1 MHMRLYVVPASV
13 ILILSSSCKKEDPPR
28 VPDYLVTSSIREIM
42 SSMVMPGANDLWSA
56 VSSSVTAKGVEE
68 KAPKTEQEWND
79 IRGKA
84 ITLMEASDLILI
96 PGRRVAPPGAVN
108 KEPSVNLAPD
118 VIGKMIAE
126 EPAAWTMF
134 AHAMHDSVI
143 PALKAIDAKDPMA
156 LSDAGAA
163 IDQACENCHLKFFY
177 PRDAK
182 KK

>member
-1 MHMRLYVVPASV
+1 MHTRLYLVPAIV
-13 ILILSSSCKKEDPPR
+13 VLILASSCRKEELPKSPE
-28 VPDYLVTSSIREIM
+28 YKVTSSIREIM
-42 SSMVMPGANDLWSA
+42 GSMVMPGANDLWSA

-84 ITLMEASDLILI
+84 ITLIEASDLILI
-96 PGRRVAPPGAVN
+96 PGRHVAPPGAVN

-118 VIGKMIAE
+118 AIEKMIAAD
-126 EPAAWTMF
+126 PAAWMMF
-134 AHAMHDSVI
+134 SHAMHDSVT
-143 PALKAIDAKDPMA
+143 PALKAIDARNPMA

-177 PRDAK
+177 PKDAENK
-182 KK
+182 